1 MTLAML
7 FWGLSWA
14 SGKILVEYASAY
26 VIAFW
31 RFFFVLLG
39 LFPLLL
45 ALKLPLKLD
54 KKLLKWVI
62 LASIC
67 NVIYSVLYFAGLNYG
82 AAGKGG
88 VLVTTLTP
96 VFTYL
101 LVLFIVFWQGKKAL
115 NSAKNETLQ
124 NANALKMPENNDFQN
139 EKAQKTP
146 INNALQ
152 KTTATK
158 ALTNEHSQPKKPTKI
173 PKNEIIGLCLGII
186 SGILLLNLG
195 SIDELFGKFNVF
207 FVLCAFDWALMSIF
221 TQKIRT
227 HPLVMNFY
235 ITLFSLVAFVP
246 ILFDTQTYFLF
257 EADARFWLN
266 LFVVAILSTIVGTSI
281 YYLGIK
287 RLGTTRANTFLL
299 LVPASALLCSFV
311 ILGEKPSSLT
321 LIGTALAVCAIY
333 LINIYGKKAR

>member
-1 MTLAML
+1 ML

-54 KKLLKWVI
+54 KRLLKWVI

-96 VFTYL
+96 IFTYL
-101 LVLFIVFWQGKKAL
+101 LVMAIIFYQTRA
-115 NSAKNETLQ
+115 
-124 NANALKMPENNDFQN
+124 
-139 EKAQKTP
+139 TP
-146 INNALQ
+146 
-152 KTTATK
+152 
-158 ALTNEHSQPKKPTKI
+158 KI

-195 SIDELFGKFNVF
+195 SIDELFGKFNTF
-207 FVLCAFDWALMSIF
+207 FILCAFDWALMSIF

-227 HPLVMNFY
+227 NPLVMNFY

-257 EADARFWLN
+257 EADFTFWFH
-266 LFVVAILSTIVGTSI
+266 LFCVAILSTIVGTSI

-287 RLGTTRANTFLL
+287 ELGSAKANSFML
-299 LVPASALLCSFV
+299 LVPASALLCSYFV
-311 ILGEKPSSLT
+311 LDEKPTLLT
-321 LIGTALAVCAIY
+321 LFGTALAVCAIY
-333 LINIYGKKAR
+333 LINGKRVGKKENS